1 MEVGRVRTIT
11 VGTRKSLLALTQ
23 TNWVVE
29 QLKKVRPDLTVQ
41 LEKIVTKGDKI
52 LHVTLS
58 KVGGKG
64 LFVKEIEQALLDG
77 RIDFAVH
84 SMKDLPGE
92 MPEGLVI
99 GAIPERENPCDSLLS
114 RNGLSLAELPSGAVV
129 GTSSLRR
136 QAQILAYRPDLKVKP
151 VRGNL
156 DTRIAKM
163 EEGQFDAILL
173 AQAGLARMGWQD
185 KVTETLSK
193 DILLPAVG
201 QGALAIQCREDDH
214 ELLALLLEIHHVE
227 TARAVQAERAFLRAF
242 EGGCHL
248 PLAAHAEV
256 LGDEVCLTGLV
267 AHPDGTRVIKGIK
280 QGSDEKA
287 VGRELAAELK
297 EQGAG
302 ELLSEVREGLVG

>member
-1 MEVGRVRTIT
+1 MRTLT

-23 TNWVVE
+23 TNWVIE

-52 LHVTLS
+52 LNVTLS

-77 RIDFAVH
+77 RIDLAVH

-92 MPEGLVI
+92 MPTGLTI
-99 GAIPERENPCDSLLS
+99 GSIPVRENPCDSLLS
-114 RNGLSLAELPSGAVV
+114 RDGRTLAQLPAGAVV

-136 QAQILAYRPDLKVKP
+136 QAQILAYRPDLEVKP

-156 DTRIAKM
+156 DTRINKM
-163 EEGQFDAILL
+163 KEGHFDAILL
-173 AQAGLARMGWQD
+173 AQAGLARMGWQEEA
-185 KVTETLSK
+185 TEILST
-193 DILLPAVG
+193 DIMLPAVG

-214 ELLALLLEIHHVE
+214 EVLALLLEIHHVE
-227 TARAVQAERAFLRAF
+227 TARAVKAERAFLQAF

-248 PLAAHAEV
+248 PLAAYAEV
-256 LGDEVCLTGLV
+256 VGEEVRLTGLV
-267 AHPDGTRVIKGIK
+267 AHPDGTKVIKGIK
-280 QGSDEKA
+280 QGRDEK
-287 VGRELAAELK
+287 VIGQDLAAELK

-302 ELLSEVREGLVG
+302 QLLREVREGLVG